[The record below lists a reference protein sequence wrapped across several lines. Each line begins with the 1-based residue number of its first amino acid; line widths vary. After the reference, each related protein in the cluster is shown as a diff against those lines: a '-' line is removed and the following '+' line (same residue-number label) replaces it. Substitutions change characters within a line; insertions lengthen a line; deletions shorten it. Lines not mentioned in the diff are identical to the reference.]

1 MADLG
6 SLASSDVRESGGSMT
21 IISYPLERVFAFTPY
36 YVSLSS
42 SYAAGTQYIIA
53 FNGFTIKRYLDV
65 NSNDKIP
72 ISGMLQSFFAN
83 TEFGDVGT
91 FSSNLNSASKLF
103 LQNRDIIITIGVD
116 TFTLTFD
123 IIWGA
128 IQPAVREK
136 SVVPLYMFAGLP
148 LTITQNI
155 GDKTVFASTTKT
167 GFGKEVL
174 LSGIAQASG
183 TALVQNTAGSETYKT
198 YNVKYNSCVPENS
211 IYLRWVDVE
220 GEYKYYL
227 LNIAERINTAEFT
240 TYFNRYPSYLN
251 PTPGTLPSLVKNRIA
266 YTEKKNNNRIIAGV
280 MAADD
285 DLTAH
290 LESLN
295 GSLLQWVYSKEGSA
309 VTWTECVVLG
319 MSIGRKTR
327 EGNRQIDFE
336 IQLPE
341 LYNQRL

>member
-1 MADLG
+1 MADTRTITG
-6 SLASSDVRESGGSMT
+6 TDTDVE
-21 IISYPLERVFAFTPY
+21 YPNERVFAFTPY

-42 SYAAGTQYIIA
+42 EMSAGTEYTIE
-53 FNGFTIKRYLDV
+53 FNGFTVKRYL
-65 NSNDKIP
+65 NTSSNDNIP

-91 FSSNLNSASKLF
+91 FTSNLNSASKLF
-103 LQNRDIIITIGVD
+103 LQNKNIVIEIGVD

-123 IIWGA
+123 IVWGA
-128 IQPAVREK
+128 IQPAIREK
-136 SVVPLYMFAGLP
+136 SVIPLYMFAGLP

-155 GDKTVFASTTKT
+155 GTDLVWGGTTT
-167 GFGKEVL
+167 YGFGKEVL
-174 LSGIAQASG
+174 LSGISAATGQAILRNS
-183 TALVQNTAGSETYKT
+183 TATETYKI
-198 YNVKYNSCVPENS
+198 YNVKYISCVPENS

-240 TYFNRYPSYLN
+240 TYFNRYPTYLN

-285 DLTAH
+285 ELTAH

-295 GSLLQWVYSKEGSA
+295 GSLLQWIYSKEGSA

>member
-1 MADLG
+1 MADTRTITG
-6 SLASSDVRESGGSMT
+6 TDTDVE
-21 IISYPLERVFAFTPY
+21 YPNERVFAFTPY

-42 SYAAGTQYIIA
+42 EMSAGTEYTIE
-53 FNGFTIKRYLDV
+53 FNGFTVKRYL
-65 NSNDKIP
+65 NTSSNDNIP

-91 FSSNLNSASKLF
+91 FTSNLNSASKLF
-103 LQNRDIIITIGVD
+103 LQNKYIVIRIGVD
-116 TFTLTFD
+116 VFTLTFD

-128 IQPAVREK
+128 IQPSIREK
-136 SVVPLYMFAGLP
+136 SVIPLYMFAGLP

-155 GDKTVFASTTKT
+155 GDDFVYATTT
-167 GFGKEVL
+167 TYGFGKEVL
-174 LSGIAQASG
+174 VSGIAQVTG
-183 TALVQNTAGSETYKT
+183 TAILRDSFATETYKI
-198 YNVKYNSCVPENS
+198 YNVKYISCVPENS

-240 TYFNRYPSYLN
+240 TYFNRYPTYLN

-285 DLTAH
+285 ELTAH

-295 GSLLQWVYSKEGSA
+295 GSLLQWIYSKEGSA